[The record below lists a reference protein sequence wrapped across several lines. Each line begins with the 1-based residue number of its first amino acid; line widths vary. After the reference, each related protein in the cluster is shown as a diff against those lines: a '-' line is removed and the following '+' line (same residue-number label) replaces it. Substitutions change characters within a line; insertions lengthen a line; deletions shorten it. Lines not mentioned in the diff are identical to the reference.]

1 MKQRRVVN
9 KGKLTASLT
18 NYYRVVG
25 KTTTTSSISAQEQLN
40 EQQHDTSPPPADAPT
55 PVPTPA
61 AAAASAPLVEEYLST
76 LDELGLRAFR
86 LAESHF
92 GEGFFPEHTV
102 GFCRWMTNK
111 RRGEE

>member
-18 NYYRVVG
+18 NYYRVVS
-25 KTTTTSSISAQEQLN
+25 KTTTTTTLD

-55 PVPTPA
+55 PVPTPP